1 MLNIFS
7 RNLWQAWCFIR
18 WYCCGECLCWEQ
30 EQVCILSCIFVCKM
44 MQRLDIK
51 LYFYFFI
58 FYFLIRYN
66 NFIYTRYFHQSFP
79 FSQHQAL
86 GNNPTNS
93 AVIPQSLMFEFCF
106 HQWKYF
112 FYILQGFLCSLTT
125 DLLSICQSRNFTMFT
140 TQVSSV
146 LGCRIFN
153 IKTTT
158 AAG

>member
-7 RNLWQAWCFIR
+7 RNLWQAWCFIC

-30 EQVCILSCIFVCKM
+30 EQVCILSCIFLCKM

-51 LYFYFFI
+51 LY

-66 NFIYTRYFHQSFP
+66 NFIYTRYFHLSFP
-79 FSQHQAL
+79 FFQHQAL

-93 AVIPQSLMFEFCF
+93 VVIPQSLMFEFCF

-112 FYILQGFLCSLTT
+112 FFFCPWRFLVFFDDGFAQYLPVKKLHHVYHTGIKCL
-125 DLLSICQSRNFTMFT
+125 R
-140 TQVSSV
+140 VY
-146 LGCRIFN
+146 N
-153 IKTTT
+153 I
-158 AAG
+158 